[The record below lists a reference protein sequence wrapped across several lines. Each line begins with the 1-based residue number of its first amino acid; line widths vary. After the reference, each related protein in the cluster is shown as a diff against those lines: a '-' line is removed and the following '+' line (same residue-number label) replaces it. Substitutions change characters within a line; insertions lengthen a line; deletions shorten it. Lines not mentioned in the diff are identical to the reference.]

1 MSPRFSVSQ
10 LGLKRWVF
18 PQPFERTSRVQD
30 RHCKVGSACG
40 RGGSGAHLGGRDRLQ
55 ASLPTMCKVAGDFD
69 GIRGAAEVGVH
80 PVDTCSRAGQ
90 RGLSALGGSLE
101 GAL

>member
-1 MSPRFSVSQ
+1 MRGQ
-10 LGLKRWVF
+10 AG
-18 PQPFERTSRVQD
+18 SRVD
-30 RHCKVGSACG
+30 IAKRAEPVAG
-40 RGGSGAHLGGRDRLQ
+40 GGSGAHLGGRDRLQ

-90 RGLSALGGSLE
+90 RGLCVLGGSLE